1 MYKLNLYSYKL
12 SYKYT
17 HYFILSFSAV
27 ENGVFTPKLV
37 QQMF

>member
-1 MYKLNLYSYKL
+1 M

-37 QQMF
+37 QQMFLIDDSY